1 MSLHEHREEP
11 CMNLQSLWSSNFH
24 QFVQYNIRLT
34 LDHKLELIGKLKSMN
49 EENVNTSP
57 SICVEYECA
66 WINKTWTFHYPFSS
80 HLACSTWLNMNKN
93 MDILLSSM
101 QKIKI
106 KNHMDTDHVLCRTQ
120 MSMHKRHM
128 IVELVEQE

>member
-1 MSLHEHREEP
+1 
-11 CMNLQSLWSSNFH
+11 
-24 QFVQYNIRLT
+24 
-34 LDHKLELIGKLKSMN
+34 
-49 EENVNTSP
+49 
-57 SICVEYECA
+57 
-66 WINKTWTFHYPFSS
+66 
-80 HLACSTWLNMNKN
+80 MNKN
-93 MDILLSSM
+93 MDIALSSM